1 MLTPPSRGR
10 IRPSQTTPT
19 LHREPQ
25 TKISPSRSM
34 LPGARMPTI
43 SRRDDGLPPFVTYRP
58 FDEPKT
64 TPLTNTPEQQPKRQL
79 RRSRSQICLRKKS
92 DLDATRKRL
101 DSRPPFVCRTGKLNK
116 SRDDF
121 YESDFF
127 DEIPP
132 RKRPD
137 MSRRFKDPDPIVPKP
152 NWELAR
158 TVVDMTKF
166 KLAAAKC
173 RWAESQMFTPP
184 PTKVYTFDDKHKA
197 LIRSHNDRKRWR
209 EETIKDECDKQR
221 RRSQSVIVKGQ
232 KMLKA
237 HPMPPY
243 LVLLTQLMEK
253 GVALSDR
260 KDQI

>member
-34 LPGARMPTI
+34 LPGARMPAI

-58 FDEPKT
+58 FEEAKT
-64 TPLTNTPEQQPKRQL
+64 SPATATPEQPKRQL
-79 RRSRSQICLRKKS
+79 KRSASQICLRKKS
-92 DLDATRKRL
+92 DLDAARKRL
-101 DSRPPFVCRTGKLNK
+101 DSRPPFVCRTGKLNR

-121 YESDFF
+121 FESEFF

-137 MSRRFKDPDPIVPKP
+137 MSRRFKDPDPIVPSPK
-152 NWELAR
+152 WELAR

-184 PTKVYTFDDKHKA
+184 PTKVYTFDDQHRA
-197 LIRSHNDRKRWR
+197 LISSHNNRKRRR
-209 EETIKDECDKQR
+209 EDSIKEECEKQR
-221 RRSQSVIVKGQ
+221 RRSQSVILKGQ
-232 KMLKA
+232 KMLKP
-237 HPMPPY
+237 HPMPEY

-260 KDQI
+260 KVQA